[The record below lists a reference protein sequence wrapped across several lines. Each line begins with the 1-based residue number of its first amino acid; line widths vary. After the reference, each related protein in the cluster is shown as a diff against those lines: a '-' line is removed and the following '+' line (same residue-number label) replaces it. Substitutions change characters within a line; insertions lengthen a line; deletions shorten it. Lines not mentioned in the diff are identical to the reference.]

1 MVTLGKAA
9 AILAIL
15 AAGQASAQPPAE
27 SVSLTLPADAFKL
40 SRSVHTQ
47 LAAIPANDP
56 VESVSIDLDLRPLAI
71 RRPHA
76 LPPSSALTA
85 RLQQTLTPELAKNFD
100 LFLYVSKAA
109 RGPIAQHM
117 YVFRRRTNGAFDLLH
132 DWPVSTGRE
141 RVERNALGVQRFTAT
156 PPGYYELDPQRV
168 FADYH
173 SVSWDEPMPHAMFFD
188 AWHKGARVGLAIH
201 AADDGGVEALGARAS
216 AGCVRLSPEH
226 ARDLFQLVNAQYRG
240 RVPLLAYDRETRST
254 RRDGALMRNARG
266 ELEFRKGYRVLVVI
280 EDFGGKEIATQ

>member
-1 MVTLGKAA
+1 MVNLGQAA
-9 AILAIL
+9 AILAVL
-15 AAGQASAQPPAE
+15 TAGQASAKPPVQ
-27 SVSLTLPADAFKL
+27 SISLTLPADAFKL
-40 SRSVHTQ
+40 SGAVQTQ
-47 LAAIPANDP
+47 LAAIPANVP
-56 VESVSIDLDLRPLAI
+56 VESVSLDLDLRPLSMPRA
-71 RRPHA
+71 
-76 LPPSSALTA
+76 PSSALTA

-117 YVFRRRTNGAFDLLH
+117 YVFRRRMNGAFDLLH

-141 RVERNALGVQRFTAT
+141 RVERNALGIQRFTAT

-188 AWHKGARVGLAIH
+188 AWHNGARVGLAIH
-201 AADDGGVEALGARAS
+201 AADDAGIEALGGRAS

-226 ARDLFQLVNAQYRG
+226 ARVLFQLVNAQYRG
-240 RVPLLAYDRETRST
+240 RVPRMAYDSATRST
-254 RRDGALMRNARG
+254 RRDGALMRDEQG
-266 ELEFRKGYRVLVVI
+266 GLQFREGYRVLVVI
-280 EDFGGKEIATQ
+280 EDFGGKDIATQ